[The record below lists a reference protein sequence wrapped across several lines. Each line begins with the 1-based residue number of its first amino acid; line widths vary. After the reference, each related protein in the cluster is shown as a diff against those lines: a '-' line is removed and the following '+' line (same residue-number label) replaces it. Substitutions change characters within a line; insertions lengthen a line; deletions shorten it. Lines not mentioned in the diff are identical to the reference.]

1 MFASL
6 LSQSGDS
13 GGGAIGCFSHL
24 DAATAARCLG
34 SISLVRDTPREKE
47 REKRRPFGIP
57 SSNGNVCTENKEALE
72 NA

>member
-13 GGGAIGCFSHL
+13 GGGAIGCFSQL
-24 DAATAARCLG
+24 DAAAAARCLG
-34 SISLVRDTPREKE
+34 SISMVRDTPREKE